1 MEKIFKINVDCAN
14 CAAKME
20 RAVGKIKGV
29 KSATINFM
37 TQKAYIEA
45 EEADFDRIISEAAK
59 AVDKVDKGTT
69 LVEIYWESGIHEK
82 KRVY

>member
-20 RAVGKIKGV
+20 RAIGKIKGV
-29 KSATINFM
+29 ESATINFM

-45 EEADFDRIISEAAK
+45 KESDFERIIEEASK
-59 AVDKVDKGTT
+59 AIDKVDKGTV
-69 LVEIYWESGIHEK
+69 LEEN
-82 KRVY
+82 

>member
-20 RAVGKIKGV
+20 RAIGKIKGV
-29 KSATINFM
+29 ESATINFM

-45 EEADFDRIISEAAK
+45 DETEFDRIIAEALK

-69 LVEIYWESGIHEK
+69 LVE
-82 KRVY
+82 V

>member
-69 LVEIYWESGIHEK
+69 LVEI
-82 KRVY
+82 

>member
-1 MEKIFKINVDCAN
+1 MLDKRSGMEIIMEKIFKINVDCAN

-69 LVEIYWESGIHEK
+69 LVEI
-82 KRVY
+82 